1 MTKGIVKII
10 LFSLLAIVL
19 AGALVFALSFDGEW
33 PSFFGSGFSYAEP
46 ESYSV
51 GSGSVKGELSRIE
64 LHWTSG
70 SVNIRPYD
78 GDEIVLQETGADSE
92 KEQLRYRL
100 RDGVLTIQYCES
112 GFHWNITTHKS
123 LTLLIPRTQAAA
135 LLSLEVDTASADVAV
150 QGVTAQS
157 FDLDT
162 ASGELRAVDCAFSS
176 FEADTASGDCTL
188 ENCTV
193 GSFEMDAASG
203 RAILSGSVETVEFDS
218 ASGDLRITTA
228 TAPRKIEV
236 STASGRTELTLP
248 KDAEFTAEL
257 DAASGDLRVE
267 GFLGSSGKNLFVCG
281 SGANRYSFD
290 SASGDVIIRA
300 GE

>member
-19 AGALVFALSFDGEW
+19 AGALVFALCFDGEV
-33 PSFFGSGFSYAEP
+33 PGFFGGFSYADP

-100 RDGVLTIQYCES
+100 QDGVLTVQYCKS
-112 GFHWNITTHKS
+112 GFHWNITTHKC
-123 LTLLIPRTQAAA
+123 LELMLPQAQAAA
-135 LLSLEVDTASADVAV
+135 LLSVEVDTSSADVAV

-267 GFLGSSGKNLFVCG
+267 GFLGSSGKDLFVCG

>member
-10 LFSLLAIVL
+10 LFSLLAVVL
-19 AGALVFALSFDGEW
+19 IGILFFALRFDGEL
-33 PSFFGSGFSYAEP
+33 PSFFGSGTSYADP
-46 ESYSV
+46 ESYTI
-51 GSGSVKGELSRIE
+51 GGGSVQGKLS
-64 LHWTSG
+64 HVKVYWVGGT
-70 SVNIRPYD
+70 VDIRPYD
-78 GDEIVLQETGADSE
+78 GDEIVLKETGADSE

-100 RDGVLTIQYCES
+100 QDGTLTVQYCKS
-112 GFHWNITTHKS
+112 GFHWNITAHKS
-123 LTLLIPRTQAAA
+123 LELLIPQAQAAA
-135 LLSLEVDTASADVAV
+135 LLSVEIDTASADLTV
-150 QGVTAQS
+150 QGVTAQC

-162 ASGELRAVDCAFSS
+162 ASGELRAVGCTFPS
-176 FEADTASGDCTL
+176 FEADAASGDCTL

-203 RAILSGSVETVEFDS
+203 RATLTGSVETVEFDS
-218 ASGDLRITTA
+218 ASGDLRITSSIV
-228 TAPRKIEV
+228 PHRIEV
-236 STASGRTELTLP
+236 STASGKTELTLP

-267 GFLGSSGKNLFVCG
+267 GFLGSSGKDLFVCG
-281 SGANRYSFD
+281 NGTNRYSFD